1 MRTTRTEQPS
11 VFQTPQIDHTV
22 GDELELASLLLDQ
35 HPELLDMVGDCV
47 GGSAA
52 CGRIGLTCETIL
64 RCAVIARLMDFSYRD
79 LEFALR
85 DSRSMQRFARVDPW
99 RVPKKSALQSVI
111 SMIDAKTW
119 ERLDGV
125 LLREAKERGIEAGTQ
140 VRIDSTVTATDI
152 LEPSDS
158 RLLYDGVRVL
168 TRLLRQAQGL
178 LPELRF
184 SDHCRAAK
192 RRERQIGSAREP
204 KRRRRGYR
212 RLLALVALSL
222 GYAAAARERVSAV
235 TDPWSESWCAEV
247 DAYVELIEHVVD
259 QTERRVF
266 DEEKVP
272 AAEKVVSL
280 FEPHTDIIVKGG
292 RATQYGHK
300 INLSS
305 GRSGLVLDVV
315 VEEGNPADS
324 TRCLPMLRRHVEAF
338 GEPPQRAAF
347 DGGYASKENLTDAK
361 ELGVEHVV
369 FHKKCGLQPA
379 DMTPS
384 SWIYGQLKRFRA
396 GAEAGISYLKRCFGL
411 GRCNWHGWEHFQAY
425 VHAAVFAHNLIR
437 LARLLRT

>member
-11 VFQTPQIDHTV
+11 VFQAPQIDHTV
-22 GDELELASLLLDQ
+22 GDELEVASLLLDR
-35 HPELLDMVGDCV
+35 HPELLDMVGRCV
-47 GGSAA
+47 GGSAT

-64 RCAVIARLMDFSYRD
+64 RCAVIARLMDFSYRG
-79 LEFALR
+79 LEFALH
-85 DSRSMQRFARVDPW
+85 DSAAARRFARIDPW
-99 RVPKKSALQSVI
+99 RVPKKSALQSAI

-119 ERLDGV
+119 EQLDRV
-125 LLREAKERGIEAGTQ
+125 LLQEAKERGIEAGTQ
-140 VRIDSTVTATDI
+140 VRIDSTVSATDI

-168 TRLLRQAQGL
+168 TRLLRQAR
-178 LPELRF
+178 ELMPKLEF
-184 SDHCRAAK
+184 SDHRRAAK
-192 RRERQIGSAREP
+192 RLDRQIDSARAA
-204 KRRRRGYR
+204 KGRRRGYQ
-212 RLLALVALSL
+212 RLLALVARTL
-222 GYAAAARERVSAV
+222 GYAAAARALMDAV
-235 TDPWSESWCAEV
+235 TDPWAESWCAEL
-247 DAYVELIEHVVD
+247 DAYVALIERVVD
-259 QTERRVF
+259 QTKRRVF

-300 INLSS
+300 INLST

-315 VEEGNPADS
+315 VEAGNPADS

-347 DGGYASKENLTDAK
+347 DGGYASKQNLSDAK

-369 FHKKCGLQPA
+369 FHKKSGLEPA

-384 SWIYGQLKRFRA
+384 SWIHDQLKRFRA
-396 GAEAGISYLKRCFGL
+396 GVEAGISYLKRCFGL

-437 LARLLRT
+437 LARLLRA

>member
-22 GDELELASLLLDQ
+22 GDELEVASLLLDQ
-35 HPELLDMVGDCV
+35 HPELLDMVGCCV
-47 GGSAA
+47 GGSAT

-64 RCAVIARLMDFSYRD
+64 RCAVIASLMDLSYRD
-79 LEFALR
+79 LEFVLR
-85 DSRSMQRFARVDPW
+85 DSCSAKRFARVDPW
-99 RVPKKSALQSVI
+99 RVPKKSALQSAI

-119 ERLDGV
+119 EQLDRV
-125 LLREAKERGIEAGTQ
+125 LLQEAKKRGIETGSQ

-152 LEPSDS
+152 LAPSDS

-168 TRLLRQAQGL
+168 TRLLREAREL
-178 LPELRF
+178 MPELEF

-192 RRERQIGSAREP
+192 RRDRQIGSAREP
-204 KRRRRGYR
+204 KRRRRGYQ

-222 GYAAAARERVSAV
+222 GYAAAARALVGAV
-235 TDPWSESWCAEV
+235 TDPWAESWCAEL
-247 DAYVELIEHVVD
+247 DAYVALIERVVD
-259 QTERRVF
+259 QTKRRVF
-266 DEEKVP
+266 DGEKVP
-272 AAEKVVSL
+272 GAEKVVSL

-315 VEEGNPADS
+315 VEQGNPADS

-347 DGGYASKENLTDAK
+347 DGGYASKQNLSDAK

-384 SWIYGQLKRFRA
+384 SWIHDQLKRFRA

-437 LARLLRT
+437 LARLLRV